1 MESKD
6 VKMRIT
12 ELNNANHFQLVIRES
27 SLGSRLNIWGEVH
40 VDA

>member
-6 VKMRIT
+6 AKIWIT

-27 SLGSRLNIWGEVH
+27 SLRSPLNIRGEVH
-40 VDA
+40 VDV